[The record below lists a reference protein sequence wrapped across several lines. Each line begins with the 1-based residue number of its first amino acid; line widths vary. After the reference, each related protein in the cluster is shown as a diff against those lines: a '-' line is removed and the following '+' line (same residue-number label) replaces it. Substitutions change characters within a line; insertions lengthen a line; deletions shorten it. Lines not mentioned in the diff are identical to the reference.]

1 MTCVFISTKT
11 RVVMVGKVERLPE
24 TSFHILMLFLSTLN
38 ELSFTML
45 KLLFI
50 YMESGG
56 LSECNFADVFMF
68 KKRILLFNRKV
79 HLLRNPF
86 HNVVRHLEY

>member
-1 MTCVFISTKT
+1 
-11 RVVMVGKVERLPE
+11 MVGKVERQPK
-24 TSFHILMLFLSTLN
+24 TTFHSFILFLSTLN
-38 ELSFTML
+38 EVYFTML

-56 LSECNFADVFMF
+56 FSERNFADVFMF

-79 HLLRNPF
+79 DLLRNPF